1 MKYSTLLATLMVASL
16 AGCATHQTQLQPIP
30 APQVQTYVAPPAP
43 TYVAPAPIEA
53 PRIYKLKNYDG
64 PEAMTN
70 NEVLEA
76 QRECIL
82 RKMRPHVTK
91 LSVKTE
97 YSSVLVPVSV
107 ECEPF

>member
-1 MKYSTLLATLMVASL
+1 MRYSLLLTSLAVASL
-16 AGCATHQTQLQPIP
+16 IGCAQHPTQPEPIRVP
-30 APQVQTYVAPPAP
+30 VAQTYTAPPAP

-53 PRIYKLKNYDG
+53 PKVYKLKNYDG

-76 QRECIL
+76 QRECLL

-91 LSVKTE
+91 LSVRTE
-97 YSSVLVPVSV
+97 YSAVLVPVSV

>member
-1 MKYSTLLATLMVASL
+1 MKHSLLVAAVAGVIL
-16 AGCATHQTQLQPIP
+16 AGCANHPTQPTPIP
-30 APQVQTYVAPPAP
+30 APVVQTYAAPPAP

-53 PRIYKLKNYDG
+53 PRVYKLKNYDG
-64 PEAMTN
+64 PEAMSN

-76 QRECIL
+76 QRECLL

-91 LSVKTE
+91 LAVKTE

>member
-1 MKYSTLLATLMVASL
+1 MKHSLLLVALLGGTLV
-16 AGCATHQTQLQPIP
+16 GCASHQTSLTPVP
-30 APQVQTYVAPPAP
+30 APVVQTYAAPPAP

-53 PRIYKLKNYDG
+53 PKIYKLKNYDG

-76 QRECIL
+76 QRECLL